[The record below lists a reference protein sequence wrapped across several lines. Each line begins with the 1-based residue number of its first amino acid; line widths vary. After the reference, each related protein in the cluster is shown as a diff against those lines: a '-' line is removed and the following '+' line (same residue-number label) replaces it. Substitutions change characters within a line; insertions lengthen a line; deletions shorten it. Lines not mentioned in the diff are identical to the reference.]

1 MIYIDGNNLTIEDVN
16 AVANGSE
23 KVGIAESAIRQIQDS
38 KKSLMKILDSGK
50 PVYGVNTG
58 FGSLLNVN
66 VDRKNIV
73 QLQIN
78 LIRSHSSGIG
88 EPLDA
93 ETVRAIMLVRANTLV
108 KGYSGVSEKMINF
121 LLFML
126 NNNIIPVVPRYG
138 SVGASGDLAPLAHIG
153 LALMG
158 EGDVFYKG
166 KTQNADTVFK
176 SLGKEPY
183 SYGEKEGVA
192 LINGTSVICG
202 ILSLEIKRSENLV
215 SEALGSF
222 ALSFEGLSGTD
233 KAFTEWALASRPH
246 EGQQMI
252 GKAFRKLFYGST
264 IIENSNKTK
273 VQDAYSLRCT
283 PQVYGA
289 VWDTLQYAR
298 KVLTTEINSAT
309 DNPLLLGDEYISTGN
324 FHGEPVAMVSDFV
337 AIAMTDFGNMVERR
351 LARIVDTN
359 LSGLP
364 PFLVK
369 DYGLNSGYMIPQY
382 TAAALC
388 NVNKTLV
395 HPNSAD
401 TIPTSANQEDHVSMG
416 TNAAL
421 KLVEI
426 NKNVKSIIAIEYL
439 LGAQSLEFKK
449 FEPSPATL
457 SIFKKIREIVKPL
470 DSDRPSTGDIEA
482 ITSMMD
488 TEEFL
493 SLIREKSGFCR

>member
-1 MIYIDGNNLTIEDVN
+1 MIYIDGNSLSIEDVI
-16 AVANGSE
+16 AVVDKGE
-23 KVGIAESAIRQIQDS
+23 KAGIADSAMEQIRKS
-38 KKSLMKILDSGK
+38 KKSLMKILESGK

-66 VDRKNIV
+66 VEKNNTV

-78 LIRSHSSGIG
+78 LIRSHSAGTG
-88 EPLDA
+88 DPLD
-93 ETVRAIMLVRANTLV
+93 ERTVKSIMLVRANTLV
-108 KGYSGVSEKMINF
+108 KGYSGVSEDLISF
-121 LLFML
+121 LLFMI
-126 NNNIIPVVPRYG
+126 NENIIPVVPRYG

-153 LALMG
+153 LAVMG
-158 EGDVFYKG
+158 EGDVFYRG
-166 KTQNADTVFK
+166 KIMNSAEVFRN
-176 SLGKEPY
+176 LGKKPY
-183 SYGEKEGVA
+183 SYAEKEGVA

-202 ILSLEIKRSENLV
+202 ILALEVKKSEKLIN
-215 SEALGSF
+215 EALGSF
-222 ALSFEGLSGTD
+222 ALAFEGLSGTD
-233 KAFTEWALASRPH
+233 RAFTEWALASRPH
-246 EGQQMI
+246 EGQQLI
-252 GKAFRKLFYGST
+252 GMALRKLFHGSA
-264 IIENSNKTK
+264 IVENARKTK

-289 VWDTLQYAR
+289 VWDTVEYVR
-298 KVLTTEINSAT
+298 KVLSTEINSAT
-309 DNPLLLGDEYISTGN
+309 DNPLLMGDEYISTGN
-324 FHGEPVAMVSDFV
+324 FHGEPVAMASDFL

-364 PFLVK
+364 PFLVS

-388 NVNKTLV
+388 NVNKTLA

-426 NKNVKSIIAIEYL
+426 NKNVETIIAIEYL
-439 LGAQSLEFKK
+439 LGAQALEFRK
-449 FEPSPATL
+449 FEPSKATMDIY
-457 SIFKKIREIVKPL
+457 SKIRAIVKPL
-470 DSDRPSTGDIEA
+470 DRDRPSTDDINA
-482 ITSMMD
+482 ICSMME
-488 TEEFL
+488 TESFRNF
-493 SLIREKSGFCR
+493 IMEKTGFH